1 MTESL
6 TETPL
11 IISFF
16 FSTPIFMNFFSVKLF
31 QPEIAPTCILKVK
44 VVQLI
49 SFPIVVKKNGCVI
62 LHIILYCCTCTG
74 Y

>member
-44 VVQLI
+44 SCAVDLF
-49 SFPIVVKKNGCVI
+49 SYCCKKKRVRYFTNY
-62 LHIILYCCTCTG
+62 ILYCCTG